1 MIRRW
6 LRFSTGSIRNK
17 LCKMYDFAYG
27 NTICKSAAIAQQ
39 SIEGGDHAM
48 NVDKFFETLDAYFAN
63 QELDKVDPFLVSSL
77 EQAKE
82 EEDYGAYITICNEMI
97 GFYRSISAFEKAYVA
112 AEDVLLLMEELQM
125 ENTEHFATTLLNA
138 ATAYRA
144 AGDYETAL
152 RHYRQALQIY
162 NGILQPQDYRYAG
175 LYNNMSILLEK
186 MEENEDAIDYANKA
200 LAIIETL
207 EGGEME
213 TATTLTNL
221 ALLYF
226 KISQTETAKELLER
240 ALALF
245 EKRGENTD
253 AHYSGALAG
262 VAEAWYRMQDYEKAL
277 IYYEKALEEVKKHF
291 GENMSYAVLCEN
303 CVAVCEKL
311 EDEKRRQFYLGRAAE
326 VRQRIH

>member
-1 MIRRW
+1 
-6 LRFSTGSIRNK
+6 
-17 LCKMYDFAYG
+17 
-27 NTICKSAAIAQQ
+27 
-39 SIEGGDHAM
+39 M
-48 NVDKFFETLDAYFAN
+48 NVDKFFETLDAYFAK
-63 QELDKVDPFLVSSL
+63 QEIGQVDPFLVSSL

-97 GFYRSISAFEKAYVA
+97 GFYRSISAFEKAYAA

-125 ENTEHFATTLLNA
+125 EHTEHFATTLLNA

-152 RHYRQALQIY
+152 RYYRQALQIY
-162 NGILQPQDYRYAG
+162 NSILQPQDYRYAG

-186 MEENEDAIDYANKA
+186 MERNDEAIACANQA
-200 LAIIETL
+200 LTIIETL

-221 ALLYF
+221 ALLHF
-226 KISQTETAKELLER
+226 KVSQPAQARELLER
-240 ALALF
+240 AIALF
-245 EKRGENTD
+245 ERSGENTD

-262 VAEAWYRMQDYEKAL
+262 VAEAYYRMQDYEKAL
-277 IYYEKALEEVKKHF
+277 SYYEKALGEVKAHF

-303 CVAVCEKL
+303 CAAVCGTLGDAAKQQAYL
-311 EDEKRRQFYLGRAAE
+311 EQA
-326 VRQRIH
+326 QRVKQRLA

>member
-1 MIRRW
+1 
-6 LRFSTGSIRNK
+6 
-17 LCKMYDFAYG
+17 
-27 NTICKSAAIAQQ
+27 
-39 SIEGGDHAM
+39 M
-48 NVDKFFETLDAYFAN
+48 NVDNFFKTLDSYFAN
-63 QELDKVDPFLVSSL
+63 QEIDKVDPFLVSSL
-77 EQAKE
+77 AQAKE
-82 EEDYGAYITICNEMI
+82 EEDYGAYISICNEMI

-144 AGDYETAL
+144 AGDYEIAL
-152 RHYRQALQIY
+152 RYYRQALQIY
-162 NGILQPQDYRYAG
+162 NGILPPQDYRYAG

-186 MEENEDAIDYANKA
+186 MEENEEAISYANKA
-200 LAIIETL
+200 LAIIENL

-226 KISQTETAKELLER
+226 KISQPEKAKELLER
-240 ALALF
+240 ALSLY
-245 EKRGENTD
+245 EKNGENTD

-277 IYYEKALEEVKKHF
+277 TYYEKALDEVKVHF
-291 GENMSYAVLCEN
+291 GENMSYAVLCDN
-303 CVAVCEKL
+303 CAAVCEKL
-311 EDEKRRQFYLGRAAE
+311 EDEEKQQFYLRRAAE
-326 VRQRIH
+326 VRQAIH

>member
-1 MIRRW
+1 
-6 LRFSTGSIRNK
+6 
-17 LCKMYDFAYG
+17 
-27 NTICKSAAIAQQ
+27 
-39 SIEGGDHAM
+39 M
-48 NVDKFFETLDAYFAN
+48 NVDNFFMTLDSYFAN
-63 QELDKVDPFLVSSL
+63 QEIDKVDPFLVSSL
-77 EQAKE
+77 AQAKE
-82 EEDYGAYITICNEMI
+82 EEDYGAYISICNEMI

-144 AGDYETAL
+144 AGDYEIAL
-152 RHYRQALQIY
+152 RYYRQALQIY
-162 NGILQPQDYRYAG
+162 NGILPPQDYRYAG

-186 MEENEDAIDYANKA
+186 MEENEEAISYANKA
-200 LAIIETL
+200 LAIIENL

-226 KISQTETAKELLER
+226 KISQPEKAKELLER
-240 ALALF
+240 ALSLF
-245 EKRGENTD
+245 EKNGENTD

-277 IYYEKALEEVKKHF
+277 TYYEKALDEVKVHF
-291 GENMSYAVLCEN
+291 GENMSYAVLCDN
-303 CVAVCEKL
+303 CAAVCEKL
-311 EDEKRRQFYLGRAAE
+311 EDEEKQQFYLRRAAE
-326 VRQRIH
+326 VRQAIH